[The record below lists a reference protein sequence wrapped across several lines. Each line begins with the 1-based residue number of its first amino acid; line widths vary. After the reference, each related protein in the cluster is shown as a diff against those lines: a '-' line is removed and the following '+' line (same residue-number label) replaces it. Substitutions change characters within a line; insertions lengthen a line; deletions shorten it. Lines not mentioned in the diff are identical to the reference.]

1 MIKQIIITCI
11 VLALIVS
18 FGIVETTIVNK
29 GFEEFQYSLE
39 KASEKALDGTI
50 TIEQAN
56 ELNDE
61 WIKLRERVE
70 YLITHIDTTEMDMM
84 LSEAVALV
92 KIKEPKLAYVNI
104 MVALELAHHIPHSG
118 MPYFEHIM

>member
-11 VLALIVS
+11 VLVLIVS

-39 KASEKALDGTI
+39 KASKKALDGTI

-61 WIKLRERVE
+61 WIKLREKVE

-92 KIKEPKLAYVNI
+92 TIKEPELAYVNI